1 MQHMVQESNPRAH
14 RDLLRS
20 RELRRMLCAWLW
32 DDACFGGFGL
42 RGVRGRCEVGGGL
55 VGGEDASVE
64 GEGDLDFGFVGRA
77 RYRRCSLGEDHL
89 LFFFFFFFLFCLLP
103 SFFFFAAIEGCGLCT
118 LYNAELIAFY
128 SLSRLGS
135 ERRTVDPL
143 RHRSSF
149 EIVTAAPLCSEQL
162 LCT

>member
-1 MQHMVQESNPRAH
+1 MQHMVQEPNPRAH
-14 RDLLRS
+14 RDLLRA

-42 RGVRGRCEVGGGL
+42 RGVRRGCEVRGGL

-64 GEGDLDFGFVGRA
+64 GEGDLDLGLVGCA
-77 RYRRCSLGEDHL
+77 RYRRCSLGEGH
-89 LFFFFFFFLFCLLP
+89 FLF
-103 SFFFFAAIEGCGLCT
+103 FFFFAAIEGCGSCS
-118 LYNAELIAFY
+118 LYNAELVAFY

-143 RHRSSF
+143 RHRSSL
-149 EIVTAAPLCSEQL
+149 EMLLLPSVPEQL
-162 LCT
+162 LGT